1 MLNPP
6 DIIHIYYKVI
16 LKKLSPQL
24 RDTRVDILNF
34 LGTFLERISVI
45 VRGWEKNY
53 AVELKVQYIKTVV
66 GRFLSGLVSRFNVPF
81 KG

>member
-1 MLNPP
+1 MVNPL

-16 LKKLSPQL
+16 KTNLSPQL
-24 RDTRVDILNF
+24 RDARVDIINF
-34 LGTFLERISVI
+34 LGTFLERMSVI

-66 GRFLSGLVSRFNVPF
+66 GRFLSVLGSRFNVPF
-81 KG
+81 